1 MNIGQLKSVQEIISQ
16 LKTVNRAVKIA
27 GTWGSFARLLALHIH
42 EQLKKPILYI
52 SPYLDEADN
61 VVDDLIAFHPSSV
74 YSKASTPVEASVL
87 DKVAADKKA
96 DYGGQVGGKTIETLP
111 GWAGEEFVETS
122 DEISSARARLV
133 LGLAPA
139 QKGGGIRPPQAAAA
153 KCAIISTS
161 IQALMQPVPRPEKL
175 LEKGLLLEV
184 GKQIEMD
191 KASAW
196 LADNGF
202 ENAAQIDTPGQ
213 FAKRGGIIDIFAPV
227 TTLSNQPIALRVEF
241 FGDTIE
247 SIRIINLDTQRSAE
261 HINDITITSTRPDDD
276 KDNQTN
282 FLKIIDPETIIF
294 IEEPGEA
301 QEVADVFLHR
311 VEKPEKLYKWGEIY
325 EAMGNFKKVFISRFA
340 GDLDNIE
347 LRIKSTQQFEHKNAP
362 AWSGHREVLR
372 ELVQMAEQGW
382 NVNMFCENAAEV
394 KRVEEIIAENKQPRH
409 SDGGANQNTN
419 FHLPI
424 GFVHKGFIIED
435 IKTIVVTHHEL
446 FGQAIVRRTIR
457 PVGAAISIDSITEL
471 NKGDYVVHINYGIGK
486 FKGIEIIEK
495 HGRKCEF
502 LTLQYADKAII
513 HVPAETIGLVQKYIG
528 TSAGRPKLN
537 KIGTKKWENQ
547 KKKVAAA
554 TADFAAELLEMQAR
568 RQSIKGISYEADSNW
583 QREFEQSFLYQ
594 ETPDQIGAVEQIK
607 ADMQKPLPMDRLL
620 CGDVGYGKT
629 ELAMRAAFKAVEGGK
644 QVAVLVPTTVLCI
657 QHERTFTQ
665 RFADFPIAIES
676 VNRFKTKAQAA
687 DILKRT
693 KRGTV
698 DILIGTHRLLSG
710 DVGFK
715 DLGLLIIDEEQRFG
729 VEHKEKLKKMR
740 INVDVLTMTATPIP
754 RTLHMAMLGLRDI
767 SSLATPPLDRRAVV
781 TGVKKYDAEL
791 IKKAVTLELNRQG
804 QVFFVHNRVQ
814 TIEKIADEIQKLLPE
829 VKIAVAHGQMHK
841 HELEKAMIDFVL
853 GETNMLVCSAI
864 IESGIDIPNA
874 NTIIVNNADRFGLA
888 QLHQLRGRV
897 GRFKYRAFAYFLLPK
912 TRSISPIAV
921 KRLKAIEEYSQL
933 GAGFKI
939 ALRDLEIRGAGNI
952 LGLQQSGHINT
963 VGYELFCRLLAEAVK
978 RLKNE
983 PVEKEPLTVIDLG
996 FSTFIPR
1003 NYIPSDSQRMNV
1015 YRQIA
1020 AARTSEDLARLT
1032 EQLKDMFGE
1041 VTEET
1046 KRLIDL
1052 AEIRILASAH
1062 NIGSITIMGKDV
1074 VFVFENPPPQGWGL
1088 NKPKLFAGAPGIVRI
1103 PDAVTVHIRLE
1114 DKYFEPQTLLA
1125 MLRKILRKKK

>member
-1 MNIGQLKSVQEIISQ
+1 VNIGQLKEVQEIISQ
-16 LKTVNRAVKIA
+16 LKADDNRAVKIA
-27 GTWGSFARLLALHIH
+27 GTWGSFARLLALHLS

-52 SPYLDEADN
+52 SPHLDDADN
-61 VVDDLIAFHPSSV
+61 VVDDLIAF
-74 YSKASTPVEASVL
+74 
-87 DKVAADKKA
+87 
-96 DYGGQVGGKTIETLP
+96 GGKTIETLP
-111 GWAGEEFVETS
+111 GWAGEEFIETS
-122 DEISSARARLV
+122 DEISAARARLV
-133 LGLAPA
+133 LKINSAIGSKTLDSRFRGNDNA
-139 QKGGGIRPPQAAAA
+139 QG
-153 KCAIISTS
+153 IISTS
-161 IQALMQPVPRPEKL
+161 IQALMQPVPKPESL
-175 LEKGLLLEV
+175 LEKGLLLEI
-184 GKQIEMD
+184 GKQIEME
-191 KASAW
+191 KAAEW
-196 LADNGF
+196 LVDNGF
-202 ENAAQIDTPGQ
+202 ENVAQIDVPGQ

-227 TTLSNQPIALRVEF
+227 TTQSYQPTAVRIEF

-261 HINDITITSTRPDDD
+261 HINKITITSAAISDET
-276 KDNQTN
+276 T
-282 FLKIIDPETIIF
+282 FLKTIDPETIIF
-294 IEEPGEA
+294 IEEPTEV
-301 QEVADVFLHR
+301 QEVAEVFLHR
-311 VEKPEKLYKWGEIY
+311 VEKPEKLYKWSEIY
-325 EAMGNFKKVFISRFA
+325 EVIGGFKKVFISRFGA
-340 GDLDNIE
+340 DVDNIE

-362 AWSGHREVLR
+362 AWPGHREVLQ
-372 ELVQMAEQGW
+372 ELVQTAKQGW
-382 NVNMFCENAAEV
+382 NVYMFCENAAEV
-394 KRVEEIIAENKQPRH
+394 KRIQEILSENVVADK
-409 SDGGANQNTN
+409 SATN
-419 FHLPI
+419 GRQVLAGLTLPI

-446 FGQAIVRRTIR
+446 FGQAIVRRQMR
-457 PVGAAISIDSITEL
+457 PVGSAVTIDSIADL

-486 FKGIEIIEK
+486 FKGIETIEK
-495 HGRKCEF
+495 QGKKCEF

-513 HVPAETIGLVQKYIG
+513 HVPAENIGLVQKYIG
-528 TSAGRPKLN
+528 TSAVRPKLN
-537 KIGTKKWENQ
+537 KIGTRKWENQ

-568 RQSIKGISYEADSNW
+568 RQSIKGIAFGADSNW

-594 ETPDQIGAVEQIK
+594 ETPDQISAIEQIK
-607 ADMQKPLPMDRLL
+607 ADMQKEQPMDRLL

-629 ELAMRAAFKAVEGGK
+629 ELAMRAAFKAVEDGK
-644 QVAVLVPTTVLCI
+644 QVAVLVPTTVLCV

-676 VNRFKTKAQAA
+676 INRFKSKAQAA
-687 DILKRT
+687 EIIKRT
-693 KRGTV
+693 KQGKV

-710 DVGFK
+710 DIGFK

-729 VEHKEKLKKMR
+729 VKHKEKLKKMR

-754 RTLHMAMLGLRDI
+754 RTLHMALLGLRDI

-781 TGVKKYDAEL
+781 TQVKKSDAEL
-791 IKKAVTLELNRQG
+791 IKKAVLLELNRQG

-814 TIEKIADEIQKLLPE
+814 TIEKIAYEIQNLMPE

-853 GETNMLVCSAI
+853 GEINVLVCSAI

-874 NTIIVNNADRFGLA
+874 NTIIINDADRFGLA

-912 TRSISPIAV
+912 SRSISPVAV

-952 LGLQQSGHINT
+952 LGPEQSGHINT
-963 VGYELFCRLLAEAVK
+963 VGYELFCRLLADAVK

-983 PVEKEPLTVIDLG
+983 PVEKEPTTVIDLG

-1015 YRQIA
+1015 YRQIS
-1020 AARTSEDLARLT
+1020 AARTSEDLARLV

-1041 VTEET
+1041 VAEET
-1046 KRLIDL
+1046 KMLIDI
-1052 AEIRILASAH
+1052 AEIRILASRH
-1062 NIGSITIMGKDV
+1062 NIRSITIMGKDL
-1074 VFVFENPPPQGWGL
+1074 VFAFDKATKDVG
-1088 NKPKLFAGAPGIVRI
+1088 KLFVKSPGIVRI
-1103 PDAVTVHIRLE
+1103 PDAATVHIRLE
-1114 DKYFEPQTLLA
+1114 KKYFEPQTLLA
-1125 MLRKILRKKK
+1125 ILRKIFRKKD

>member
-1 MNIGQLKSVQEIISQ
+1 MNIGQVKEVQKAISQ
-16 LKTVNRAVKIA
+16 LKAADNRAVKIA
-27 GTWGSFARLLALHIH
+27 GTWGSFARLLALHIS

-52 SPYLDEADN
+52 SPHLDEADN
-61 VVDDLIAFHPSSV
+61 VVDDLIAF
-74 YSKASTPVEASVL
+74 E
-87 DKVAADKKA
+87 
-96 DYGGQVGGKTIETLP
+96 GKNIETLP
-111 GWAGEEFVETS
+111 GWAGEEFVETN

-133 LGLAPA
+133 LKTATNPRPQGSGLT
-139 QKGGGIRPPQAAAA
+139 G
-153 KCAIISTS
+153 IISTS

-184 GKQIEMD
+184 GRDIEME
-191 KASAW
+191 KAAQW
-196 LADNGF
+196 LVDNGF
-202 ENAAQIDTPGQ
+202 ENVAQIDVPGQ
-213 FAKRGGIIDIFAPV
+213 FARRGGIIDIFAPV
-227 TTLSNQPIALRVEF
+227 TTLSNQPQAIRVEF

-261 HINDITITSTRPDDD
+261 HINDITITSTAPDDD

-294 IEEPGEA
+294 IEEPTET
-301 QEVADVFLHR
+301 QEVAEVFLHR
-311 VEKPEKLYKWGEIY
+311 VERPEKLYKWSEIY
-325 EAMGNFKKVFISRFA
+325 EALSGFKKIFVSRFA
-340 GDLDNIE
+340 DDPDSIE
-347 LRIKSTQQFEHKNAP
+347 LRIKSTQQFETRGGP
-362 AWSGHREVLR
+362 AWSGHRAVLQQ
-372 ELVQMAEQGW
+372 LVQVAQEGW
-382 NVNMFCENAAEV
+382 NVYMFCENAAEV
-394 KRVEEIIAENKQPRH
+394 KRIQEILSENVAADK
-409 SDGGANQNTN
+409 SATN
-419 FHLPI
+419 PAKVLAGLTLPI
-424 GFVHKGFIIED
+424 GFVHRGFIVED
-435 IKTIVVTHHEL
+435 IKTIAVTHHEL
-446 FGQAIVRRTIR
+446 FGQAIVRRTVR
-457 PVGAAISIDSITEL
+457 PVNAAVSIDSITEL

-486 FKGIEIIEK
+486 FRGIETIEK
-495 HGRKCEF
+495 QGKKCEF

-513 HVPAETIGLVQKYIG
+513 HVPAENIGLVQKFIG

-554 TADFAAELLEMQAR
+554 TADFAAELLEMQAK
-568 RQSIKGISYEADSNW
+568 RQSIKGIAFGADSNW

-594 ETPDQIGAVEQIK
+594 ETPDQINAIEQIK
-607 ADMQKPLPMDRLL
+607 ADMQKEQPMDRLL

-644 QVAVLVPTTVLCI
+644 QVAVLVPTTVLCV

-676 VNRFKTKAQAA
+676 INRFKTKAQAA
-687 DILKRT
+687 EIVKRARQG
-693 KRGTV
+693 KV

-754 RTLHMAMLGLRDI
+754 RTLHMALLGLRDI

-781 TGVKKYDAEL
+781 TQVKKSSEEL
-791 IKKAVTLELNRQG
+791 IKKAILLELNRQG

-814 TIEKIADEIQKLLPE
+814 TIEKISDEIRKILPE
-829 VKIAVAHGQMHK
+829 VKIAVAHGQMHR
-841 HELEKAMIDFVL
+841 HELERAMIDFVL
-853 GETNMLVCSAI
+853 GETNVLVCSAI

-874 NTIIVNNADRFGLA
+874 NTIIINDADRFGLA

-897 GRFKYRAFAYFLLPK
+897 GRFKYRAFAYLLLPK
-912 TRSISPIAV
+912 SRSISPIAV

-952 LGLQQSGHINT
+952 LGAQQSGHINT
-963 VGYELFCRLLAEAVK
+963 VGYELFCKLLADAVK
-978 RLKNE
+978 RLKKE
-983 PVEKEPLTVIDLG
+983 PVEKEPTTVIDLG

-1020 AARTSEDLARLT
+1020 AARTSEDLARLV

-1041 VTEET
+1041 VAEET
-1046 KRLIDL
+1046 RMLIDI
-1052 AEIRILASAH
+1052 AEIRILASGH
-1062 NIGSITIMGKDV
+1062 NIRSITIMGKDL
-1074 VFVFENPPPQGWGL
+1074 VFAFETGA
-1088 NKPKLFAGAPGIVRI
+1088 KDVAKLFANAPGIVRI
-1103 PDAVTVHIRLE
+1103 PDAATVHIRL
-1114 DKYFEPQTLLA
+1114 DKKYFEPETLLA
-1125 MLRKILRKKK
+1125 ILRKILCKKGTERL

>member
-16 LKTVNRAVKIA
+16 LSAADSNRAVKIA

-61 VVDDLIAFHPSSV
+61 VVDDLIAFN
-74 YSKASTPVEASVL
+74 
-87 DKVAADKKA
+87 
-96 DYGGQVGGKTIETLP
+96 GKNIETLP
-111 GWAGEEFVETS
+111 GWAGEEFVETTGLPQVDAA
-122 DEISSARARLV
+122 DEISAARARLV
-133 LGLAPA
+133 LKIASDREPRQGI
-139 QKGGGIRPPQAAAA
+139 GGANHG
-153 KCAIISTS
+153 IISTS
-161 IQALMQPVPRPEKL
+161 IQALMQPVPRPERL

-184 GKQIEMD
+184 GRQIEMD

-202 ENAAQIDTPGQ
+202 ENAAQIDVPGQ

-227 TTLSNQPIALRVEF
+227 THSTSSGQATQTNQPIALRVEF

-261 HINDITITSTRPDDD
+261 HINEITIASAGGEDN

-325 EAMGNFKKVFISRFA
+325 EAISGFKKIFVSRF
-340 GDLDNIE
+340 GEDVDNIE

-362 AWSGHREVLR
+362 AWSGHREVLQ

-382 NVNMFCENAAEV
+382 NINMFCENAAEV
-394 KRVEEIIAENKQPRH
+394 KRIQEILSENVAADK
-409 SDGGANQNTN
+409 SATN
-419 FHLPI
+419 PAKVLAGLTLPI

-568 RQSIKGISYEADSNW
+568 RQSIKGIAYEADSNW

-594 ETPDQIGAVEQIK
+594 ETPDQIGAIEQIK

-693 KRGTV
+693 KQGKV

-754 RTLHMAMLGLRDI
+754 RTLHMALLGLRDI

-804 QVFFVHNRVQ
+804 QIFFVHNRVQ
-814 TIEKIADEIQKLLPE
+814 TIEKIADEIQKLLPDI
-829 VKIAVAHGQMHK
+829 KIAVAHGQMHK

-952 LGLQQSGHINT
+952 LGPQQSGHINT
-963 VGYELFCRLLAEAVK
+963 VGYELFCRLLADAVK

-1041 VTEET
+1041 IGEET

-1103 PDAVTVHIRLE
+1103 PDAETVHIRLE

-1125 MLRKILRKKK
+1125 MLRKILRKKG